1 MAYTPG
7 VVPRDKN
14 ELIRFLEDEL
24 QNLRFAINALEAGH
38 LDKTHVSPGKPVTG
52 DIRYADGTNWDPG
65 LGAGIYFYN
74 GTAWTRIGYVSGETW
89 DG

>member
-7 VVPRDKN
+7 IVPRNVND
-14 ELIRFLEDEL
+14 LVRFLEDEL

-38 LDKTHVSPGKPVTG
+38 LDKTNVAPTKPAEG
-52 DIRYADGTNWDPG
+52 DIRFADGTNWNPG
-65 LGAGIYFYN
+65 LGKGIYYYN
-74 GTAWTRIGYVSGETW
+74 GTAWTRIGYVAGETW

>member
-7 VVPRDKN
+7 VVPRDTKD
-14 ELIRFLEDEL
+14 LIRFLEDEL
-24 QNLRFAINALEAGH
+24 QNLRHAINALEDGH
-38 LDKTHVSPGKPVTG
+38 IDQINVAPAKAVTG
-52 DIRYADGTNWDPG
+52 DIRYADGTNWNPG

-74 GTAWTRIGYVSGETW
+74 GTSWTRIGYVAGETW

>member
-7 VVPRDKN
+7 IVPRDPA

-24 QNLRFAINALEAGH
+24 QRIRFAINAVDDGH
-38 LDKTHVSPGKPVTG
+38 LDKINVAPTKPVEG
-52 DIRYADGTNWDPG
+52 DIRYADGTNWNPG

-74 GTAWTRIGYVSGETW
+74 GSAWTRIGYVAGETW